1 MQETILLSDIVVV
14 DRIRN
19 DLGDVDSLV
28 NSIRVY
34 GIIQPIII
42 ERGSKKLVAGG
53 RRLEALKRLGIKELE
68 HARDF
73 VWRGEED
80 ELHRIG
86 AEIEENIKRKDL
98 SWTEQIIGKQK
109 LLEIMKKIHGEVSQ
123 GRPLQHGPL
132 AQEQGF
138 GVNKLASLLGESKAT
153 TSRDL
158 QIAEAITALPQLE
171 KCDTKEGAFR
181 KMQLLKTVIA
191 ITLAARKKKEE
202 QVAANTNGLEVQD
215 TSWTLYEGDFRD
227 NVSKI
232 GDQSVDFIHTD
243 LPYGANVEKMSA
255 HVSSP
260 GFDDSR
266 TGAVGLLSDVA
277 RESYRTL
284 RQDRYAAFWFGFNYY
299 GEIVDA
305 LRTAGFTVADVP
317 LIWIKNT
324 KSGENP
330 NGRYSNGYE
339 ACLIA
344 VKGTPYL
351 MRPGAT
357 NVKTFSV
364 VLSEDKTHVA
374 EKPVEL
380 VRDIIVDLCPPH
392 GLVVDFCAGTGSTGV
407 AALQHKCE
415 VILFEKARLFC
426 SIIRS
431 KLALVASQV
440 SQTKDTLSNVI
451 ATDMPK
457 IHDHQNTLVSTE
469 KL

>member
-1 MQETILLSDIVVV
+1 MNILRIPSIDTTG
-14 DRIRN
+14 RIRE
-19 DLGDVDSLV
+19 DLGDIDSLV
-28 NSIRVY
+28 NSIREY
-34 GIIQPIII
+34 GIIQPIVVDAVTF
-42 ERGSKKLVAGG
+42 KLVVGG
-53 RRLEALKRLGIKELE
+53 RRLIACTRLGIKELV
-68 HARDF
+68 HGRDF
-73 VWRGEED
+73 IWRGEED
-80 ELHRIG
+80 ALIRVAVEL
-86 AEIEENIKRKDL
+86 EENLRRKDL
-98 SWTEQIIGKQK
+98 TWQEQLIGKK
-109 LLEIMKKIHGEVSQ
+109 RLLEIMKKRHGEVSQ

-181 KMQLLKTVIA
+181 KIQLLKTVIA
-191 ITLAARKKKEE
+191 IALAARKKKEE
-202 QVAANTNGLEVQD
+202 QVAANTDGLEVQD

-227 NVSKI
+227 YVSKI
-232 GDQSVDFIHTD
+232 EDQSVDFIHTD
-243 LPYGANVEKMSA
+243 LPYGANVEKMSS
-255 HVSSP
+255 HISSP

-266 TGAVGLLSDVA
+266 TGAVGLLGDVA
-277 RESYRTL
+277 RESYRIL

-299 GEIVDA
+299 CEIVDA

-330 NGRYSNGYE
+330 NTRYSNGYE

-351 MRPGAT
+351 MRPGAS
-357 NVKTFSV
+357 NVKTFAV
-364 VLSEDKTHVA
+364 VSSGDKTHVA
-374 EKPVEL
+374 EKPVGL
-380 VRDIIVDLCPPH
+380 VRDIIADLCPPN
-392 GLVVDFCAGTGSTGV
+392 GIVVDFCAGTGSTGV
-407 AALQHKCE
+407 AALAYKCE
-415 VILFEKARLFC
+415 VILFEKERLFC

-431 KLALVASQV
+431 KLALVASQT
-440 SQTKDTLSNVI
+440 SRTKDISSNVI
-451 ATDMPK
+451 ATDMPR
-457 IHDHQNTLVSTE
+457 IRDHQSTLVSTE